1 MSQRTGS
8 VMADQSAEWHTWIMS
23 AAYEE
28 LLAFIAAQ
36 LNDPVEQQEDAEG
49 AIVFTSGDPGEVIV
63 KLTGSQVAVAAF
75 AVSWHTPYDPVVEPI
90 GIGVVN
96 WCHISP
102 EATMRAVKALI
113 VAAREARRAK
123 FSTCHMCERLL
134 PPEWMH
140 TEDVCQGCAKGELG
154 VVH

>member
-1 MSQRTGS
+1 
-8 VMADQSAEWHTWIMS
+8 MS

-36 LNDPVEQQEDAEG
+36 LTQPVEQQEDDES

-63 KLTGSQVAVAAF
+63 KLTASQVAVAEF
-75 AVSWHTPYDPVVEPI
+75 AVSWHTPHTPVVEPI
-90 GIGVVN
+90 AIGIVN
-96 WCHISP
+96 WTRISP

-113 VAAREARRAK
+113 AAAREARLAK
-123 FSTCHMCERLL
+123 FSECRSCERSL

-140 TEDVCQGCAKGELG
+140 TEDLCQGCAEPEMKI
-154 VVH
+154 VH

>member
-1 MSQRTGS
+1 
-8 VMADQSAEWHTWIMS
+8 MS

-36 LNDPVEQQEDAEG
+36 LSQPVEQQEDDEG

-63 KLTGSQVAVAAF
+63 KLTASQVAVAEF
-75 AVSWHTPYDPVVEPI
+75 AVSWHTPYTPVVEPI
-90 GIGVVN
+90 AIGIVN
-96 WCHISP
+96 WTRISP

-113 VAAREARRAK
+113 AAAREARLAK
-123 FSTCHMCERLL
+123 FSECRICERSH

-140 TEDVCQGCAKGELG
+140 GEDVCQGCAERGTG
-154 VVH
+154 IVH